1 MSFLYRSFL
10 HRSLLHRIKDEW
22 QFICH
27 DAWLKALLFWLPIL
41 LVAIIWGIFSAG
53 IARDL
58 PIGVVDNDNSSVSRA
73 LIRNYD
79 ASPTLAVVEHFYS
92 KKQASAAL
100 KEGSIYAVVII
111 PHALEKNTLL
121 GKSPQVTAF
130 YNSQFIL
137 IGKLVSS
144 ALLSAHGTYVAQL
157 ETFKDLIN
165 THGKIEQA
173 MAEALP
179 ISYQITPLFN
189 ANTHYGQFLVTA
201 IIPAMWQILIIAT
214 VVLVLATPLR
224 RTKVEVWLADLNF
237 TNVLITLIPYVFIF
251 WLQGIIY
258 LSVFYGALHWPMHGS
273 WFLLIFA
280 QLLLVIACVSV
291 ATLFFFITLD
301 ATRAI
306 SLVAGFAAP
315 AFAFMG
321 ITFPTTDMPFIAQLW
336 RALLPI
342 SHYINIQIEQ
352 VNYANSFVKSSGSF
366 AALITFFSFF
376 YVAKL
381 VLKKRQRLNSIKL
394 KNECVDECID
404 KKIDTKGDN

>member
-301 ATRAI
+301 ATRAM

-366 AALITFFSFF
+366 TALITFFSFF

-404 KKIDTKGDN
+404 KKIDTKEDN

>member
-301 ATRAI
+301 ATRAM

>member
-280 QLLLVIACVSV
+280 QLLLVIACVSI

-366 AALITFFSFF
+366 AALITFFSCL
-376 YVAKL
+376 YIAKL

>member
-1 MSFLYRSFL
+1 
-10 HRSLLHRIKDEW
+10 
-22 QFICH
+22 
-27 DAWLKALLFWLPIL
+27 
-41 LVAIIWGIFSAG
+41 
-53 IARDL
+53 
-58 PIGVVDNDNSSVSRA
+58 
-73 LIRNYD
+73 
-79 ASPTLAVVEHFYS
+79 
-92 KKQASAAL
+92 
-100 KEGSIYAVVII
+100 
-111 PHALEKNTLL
+111 
-121 GKSPQVTAF
+121 
-130 YNSQFIL
+130 
-137 IGKLVSS
+137 
-144 ALLSAHGTYVAQL
+144 
-157 ETFKDLIN
+157 
-165 THGKIEQA
+165 
-173 MAEALP
+173 
-179 ISYQITPLFN
+179 
-189 ANTHYGQFLVTA
+189 
-201 IIPAMWQILIIAT
+201 MWQILIIAT

-224 RTKVEVWLADLNF
+224 RTKVEVWLADVNF
-237 TNVLITLIPYVFIF
+237 TEVMIRLIPYVFIF

-301 ATRAI
+301 ATRAM

-366 AALITFFSFF
+366 AALITFFSCL
-376 YVAKL
+376 YIAKL

>member
-224 RTKVEVWLADLNF
+224 RTKVKVWLADLNF

-301 ATRAI
+301 ATRAM

>member
-280 QLLLVIACVSV
+280 QLLLVIACVSI

-301 ATRAI
+301 ATRAM

>member
-301 ATRAI
+301 ATRAM

-366 AALITFFSFF
+366 VALITFFSCL
-376 YVAKL
+376 YIAKL